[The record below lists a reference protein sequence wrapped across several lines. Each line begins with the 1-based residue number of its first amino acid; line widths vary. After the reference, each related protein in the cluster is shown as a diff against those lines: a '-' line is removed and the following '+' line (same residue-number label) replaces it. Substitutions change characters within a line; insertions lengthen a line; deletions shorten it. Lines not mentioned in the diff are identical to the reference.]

1 MSTNYTFPMC
11 HLAAPRATL
20 FFLWSKKKTFWCNLM
35 THPPQ
40 NFLMIHS
47 AQFWEAKV
55 INCGSVW
62 SGNHSETIALLCWNK
77 DFCFNFKGR
86 RLFHQIVTKA
96 IFLFL
101 WMISACNLIQRS
113 NSVGRQ
119 ECWATRLRSNG
130 RFRWILTI
138 ASLFWNS
145 CKGKQL
151 KREDRVV
158 YLDFGLAEAFL

>member
-20 FFLWSKKKTFWCNLM
+20 FFLWSKKK
-35 THPPQ
+35 
-40 NFLMIHS
+40 NFLVQLDDS
-47 AQFWEAKV
+47 PTSKLSDDSF
-55 INCGSVW
+55 GSILRGKGDKLWLSLVGESQW
-62 SGNHSETIALLCWNK
+62 NHRLALLEQ
-77 DFCFNFKGR
+77 
-86 RLFHQIVTKA
+86 RLLFQLQGASPLSSDCHQRHY
-96 IFLFL
+96 LFL
-101 WMISACNLIQRS
+101 WMISACINLIQRS

-119 ECWATRLRSNG
+119 ECRATRLRSNG

-151 KREDRVV
+151 KDRVV